1 MNMALGQNRF
11 RMRENRNTVVNKKL
25 DFMCNDLVETSHEQP
40 LQMRLDNSDSFSPCH
55 TRSGTV
61 YKPKTLNFGDFSHD
75 RSSDSDSDS
84 VFEEARLELKPLDG
98 FDTEMSPIVRKTQLI
113 NSKKLS
119 PCFLRRRQ
127 RTSTKILPSR
137 EIKFNN
143 ANINPYDSPVLKQ
156 RTKRHFSSSSAS
168 SLSSDYDSDDSG
180 RCSPLP
186 EKKLRVSDLSISRYE
201 REFVQMSELASGQFG
216 SVKLARHRLDGT
228 DYAIKVNK
236 TPLRPGSYDEKKA
249 MNEVFAHASLNNDK
263 HVVRYYN
270 SWVEDGH
277 VYIQT
282 ELCHGGSLG
291 RAIEKRKEAEQD
303 FTEEEL
309 RTVLLHTLKGLR
321 YVHSKQMAHM
331 DIKPENLFISID
343 QNILSSN
350 TEVSSD
356 SGAESDDPSS
366 LMKKMDLK
374 EELLSEESLTYK
386 LGDLGHAT
394 SLLEDSLAP
403 EEGDCRYMAPE
414 LFSMNVDRSNLPK
427 ADIFSLGLSLFEAA
441 SLQTLPRNSFDGEL
455 YEDIRA
461 GRLPYLPK
469 YSKKFNNLL
478 ASMVSPSPLE
488 RPSAAKLIKQLS
500 VLNKKSE
507 LQLLKELKFS
517 QQKLEELQY
526 LVSQ

>member
-1 MNMALGQNRF
+1 VNMALGQKRF
-11 RMRENRNTVVNKKL
+11 RMRDNRNSVVNKKL
-25 DFMCNDLVETSHEQP
+25 DFLCSDLEEP
-40 LQMRLDNSDSFSPCH
+40 LEMRLDNSDSFSPCH

-61 YKPKTLNFGDFSHD
+61 YKPKTLNFNDFSHD

-84 VFEEARLELKPLDG
+84 VFDEGRLKPLDG
-98 FDTEMSPIVRKTQLI
+98 FDTEMSPIIRKSQLI
-113 NSKKLS
+113 NKMS

-127 RTSTKILPSR
+127 RTSTRIVPNQEVQLSD
-137 EIKFNN
+137 

-156 RTKRHFSSSSAS
+156 RTKRHFSSSSLS
-168 SLSSDYDSDDSG
+168 SLSSDCDSDDSG

-186 EKKLRVSDLSISRYE
+186 EKKLRVSDLSISRYD
-201 REFVQMSELASGQFG
+201 REFLQMSELASGEFG

-249 MNEVFAHASLNNDK
+249 MNEVFAHASLNSDK

-270 SWVEDGH
+270 SWVEEGH

-282 ELCHGGSLG
+282 ELCQGGSLSQT
-291 RAIEKRKEAEQD
+291 IERRQEVNQH
-303 FTEEEL
+303 FTEDEL
-309 RTVLLHTLKGLR
+309 KTVLLHSLKGLK
-321 YVHSKQMAHM
+321 YIHSKQMAHM
-331 DIKPENLFISID
+331 DIKPENLFISLD
-343 QNILSSN
+343 QNIVTKSM
-350 TEVSSD
+350 EVSSD

-374 EELLSEESLTYK
+374 EDLVLCEESVTYK
-386 LGDLGHAT
+386 IGDLGHVT
-394 SLLEDSLAP
+394 SLAEGSLAP

-414 LFSMNVDRSNLPK
+414 LFSMNVGRDLLPR

-441 SLQTLPRNSFDGEL
+441 SLQTLPRNSFDSSL
-455 YEDIRA
+455 YEEIRA
-461 GRLPYLPK
+461 GRLPQLAN

-478 ASMVSPSPLE
+478 ASMVSPNPAD
-488 RPSAAKLIKQLS
+488 RPSASRLLRQVS

-507 LQLLKELKFS
+507 IQLMKELKAS
-517 QQKLEELQY
+517 QQKLEELQH
-526 LVSQ
+526 LVCH

>member
-1 MNMALGQNRF
+1 MA
-11 RMRENRNTVVNKKL
+11 
-25 DFMCNDLVETSHEQP
+25 
-40 LQMRLDNSDSFSPCH
+40 
-55 TRSGTV
+55 
-61 YKPKTLNFGDFSHD
+61 
-75 RSSDSDSDS
+75 
-84 VFEEARLELKPLDG
+84 
-98 FDTEMSPIVRKTQLI
+98 
-113 NSKKLS
+113 
-119 PCFLRRRQ
+119 
-127 RTSTKILPSR
+127 
-137 EIKFNN
+137 EI
-143 ANINPYDSPVLKQ
+143 
-156 RTKRHFSSSSAS
+156 
-168 SLSSDYDSDDSG
+168 
-180 RCSPLP
+180 
-186 EKKLRVSDLSISRYE
+186 
-201 REFVQMSELASGQFG
+201 ASGEFG
-216 SVKLARHRLDGT
+216 VVKKARHRLDGMV
-228 DYAIKVNK
+228 YAIKVSKK
-236 TPLRPGSYDEKKA
+236 TIRKNSHDEKMA
-249 MNEVFAHASLNNDK
+249 MNEVFAHAALMKHK